1 MIRSKE
7 EFMKRSQSAK
17 QFLTLLL
24 VFLLGLAPLARQARA
39 STDRPFNQNE
49 ADEEG
54 VTFDNLLQTSSYSI
68 YIEARNI
75 GQHARSGGF
84 SELIEP
90 LLPIVNQLPKE
101 VDALARFIVT
111 NADVLSRSRLMIATQ
126 PAKTSLPSLLIALEL
141 ASADAAQELE
151 GKIQELIVSLFAP
164 ALAVKSGSG
173 KNTGSVSSDQQPDMP
188 SPFVIKRAGRV
199 LAFSPTPFTFKGLK
213 TEGEKPI
220 SDDPNFRTAHD
231 RFYSEALFLYYDIA
245 LATRVTRER
254 IEALEKDMES
264 GYSTRTKIQ
273 PPPEPASPEPPL
285 VESSTPT
292 PQAEDGAQA
301 KTGSD
306 KRVAGARTDAPSK
319 SAASTVKAASAAKAA
334 PAPSKP
340 ARAAA
345 SRKRRAGERGV
356 ESSVPPR
363 PAMPQESQPGNSDQL
378 GFFLRTVLT
387 GGMAK
392 ESSPDA
398 AALALT
404 LESDSLILRGLMITP
419 QGASIG
425 PIPFVSLLESG
436 PAQTSDAAN
445 YLPAD
450 TDIFAT
456 ASLDLPRLYDTVL
469 TMFGPNEASRSAEVK
484 RISASGFE
492 SKVAAFEKANGFKIR
507 DEIESTLG
515 NEVAVGLPARYLAG
529 TPVGRVSL
537 NSQTSESGLVFLI
550 SVRNKES
557 LRSKLRPVL
566 EAIGLKS
573 PNEKGLVEKYSDIE
587 ISSYSQVSLAFI
599 NNYLV
604 IGNNAATVRRVIDAR
619 AKNETLATS
628 RDFHNYMQWQPR
640 ETLAQVYVSGAV
652 LKGLFRNPKAQDDR
666 LDDEGRQFLAR
677 FSFEPEPI
685 TYVAA
690 SEGSGALYELR
701 IPKNLLMRVFAEIA
715 VDELRGRAPRN
726 EMIVR
731 SMLNS
736 LGELEKAYK
745 TEHARYGTLEDLEEF
760 QFAKAYMEKSG
771 YKFDLIVSGDR
782 YEATATPVEYGKS
795 GRLSFYT
802 DQSGVVREGDHG
814 GKPATVADKQE
825 GSNRDK

>member
-1 MIRSKE
+1 
-7 EFMKRSQSAK
+7 MKRSQSAK

-24 VFLLGLAPLARQARA
+24 VFLLGLAPLAQQARA

-49 ADEEG
+49 ADEDG
-54 VTFDNLLQTSSYSI
+54 VTFDNLLQTSSYSL

-84 SELIEP
+84 SEIIEP

-111 NADVLSRSRLMIATQ
+111 NADVLSRSRLMIATE
-126 PAKTSLPSLLIALEL
+126 PAKTSLPPLLIALEL
-141 ASADAAQELE
+141 ASADAAQEFE
-151 GKIQELIVSLFAP
+151 GKLQELIVSLFAP
-164 ALAVKSGSG
+164 ALAVKPGSG
-173 KNTGSVSSDQQPDMP
+173 NNTGTVSQGQQPAML
-188 SPFVIKRAGRV
+188 SPVVIKRAGRV

-213 TEGEKPI
+213 TEGERPI
-220 SDDPNFRTAHD
+220 SDDLNFRAAHD

-254 IEALEKDMES
+254 REALEGDRES
-264 GYSTRTKIQ
+264 GYSTRTKTT
-273 PPPEPASPEPPL
+273 PPPEPASPETPPA
-285 VESSTPT
+285 ESSTPT
-292 PQAEDGAQA
+292 PQAETDAQA
-301 KTGSD
+301 ETGSD
-306 KRVAGARTDAPSK
+306 KRVAGATTGTPST
-319 SAASTVKAASAAKAA
+319 SAASAVKAASATKAA
-334 PAPSKP
+334 AVPSKS
-340 ARAAA
+340 ARAA
-345 SRKRRAGERGV
+345 SSPKRRAGERGV
-356 ESSVPPR
+356 ETSVPPP
-363 PAMPQESQPGNSDQL
+363 PAMPQEAQSGNSDQL
-378 GFFLRTVLT
+378 GSFLRMILT
-387 GGMAK
+387 GGMTK
-392 ESSPDA
+392 ETAPDA

-404 LESDSLILRGLMITP
+404 LESDSLILRGLIINAQGTP
-419 QGASIG
+419 VG
-425 PIPFVSLLESG
+425 PIPFISLLASG
-436 PAQTSDAAN
+436 PAQASDAAN

-469 TMFGPNEASRSAEVK
+469 TLFSPYEASLSADVK
-484 RISASGFE
+484 RISASDFE

-507 DEIESTLG
+507 DEIEATLG
-515 NEVAVGLPARYLAG
+515 NEVAVGLPAHYLSGAP
-529 TPVGRVSL
+529 TPIGRVSL
-537 NSQTSESGLVFLI
+537 NSQTSQTGLVLLI

-557 LRSKLRPVL
+557 LQSKLRPVL
-566 EAIGLKS
+566 EAIGVKS
-573 PNEKGLVEKYSDIE
+573 PNEKGLMEKYSDIE
-587 ISSYSQVSLAFI
+587 ISSYSKVSFAFI

-666 LDDEGRQFLAR
+666 LDDEGKQFLAR

-690 SEGSGALYELR
+690 SDGPGALYELR
-701 IPKNLLMRVFAEIA
+701 IPKNLLMRAFAEIA

-726 EMIVR
+726 EMVVR
-731 SMLNS
+731 SLINS
-736 LGELEKAYK
+736 LGEMEKAYK
-745 TEHARYGTLEDLEEF
+745 TEHARYGTLEELEEF

-782 YEATATPVEYGKS
+782 YEATATPIEYGKS

-802 DQSGVVREGDHG
+802 DQSGIVREGDHG
-814 GKPATVADKQE
+814 GKPATAADKQL
-825 GSNRDK
+825 GSNSDN